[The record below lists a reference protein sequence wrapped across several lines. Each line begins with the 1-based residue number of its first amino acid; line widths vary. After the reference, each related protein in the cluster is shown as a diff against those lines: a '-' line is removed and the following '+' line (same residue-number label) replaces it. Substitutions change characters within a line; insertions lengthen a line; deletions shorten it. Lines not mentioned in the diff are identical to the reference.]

1 MKIRR
6 WVSEERF
13 VRYLKR
19 CGGDEALATA
29 YYESNVAIAQSCYTS
44 LEALEVA
51 LRNKIHDKLT
61 QVYGT
66 DQWYD
71 VWLRK
76 PALNGFHKKIR
87 EAKAKI
93 QHRGE
98 LLTPGKMVAEF
109 TLGFWMQMFNV
120 NYQNILWKP
129 LRNIFINL
137 PKKQKKRHVV
147 SSSLNK
153 IRTFRNRIFHYESI
167 AWNFRAANDN
177 YKIIIEV
184 LHWLEKDAAT
194 WADGRCSFEKTLQA
208 EAAKLTKLGI
218 KNIQTLS

>member
-61 QVYGT
+61 QVYNT

-71 VWLRK
+71 VWLSQSNLR
-76 PALNGFHKKIR
+76 GFHGKIN
-87 EAKAKI
+87 ETKAKI
-93 QHRGE
+93 RRRNE
-98 LLTPGKMVAEF
+98 ALTPGKMIAEF
-109 TLGFWMQMFNV
+109 TLGFWIQMFNV
-120 NYQNILWKP
+120 DYQTSLWKP
-129 LRNIFINL
+129 LRTIFTNL
-137 PKKQKKRHVV
+137 PKKRKQRQVV
-147 SSSLNK
+147 SSGLNK
-153 IRTFRNRIFHYESI
+153 VRAFRNRIFHYESI
-167 AWNFRAANDN
+167 AWNFSAVNGN
-177 YKIIIEV
+177 YQMMVEI
-184 LHWLEKDAAT
+184 LYWLEKDAADWT
-194 WADGRCSFEKTLQA
+194 DKRCNFEQTLQK
-208 EAAKLTKLGI
+208 EATKLTNMGI
-218 KNIQTLS
+218 QNIRIR